1 MPSSRTRSLRLND
14 LRHASITHALASGE
28 NIRIIQERAG
38 HSTPRLTLSVYA
50 HALSGAHQA
59 TAQSMGNLLFA
70 DTGNA
75 RMPEVECKVVKSN
88 NPHNIRALMASVMA
102 PKANGKVTK

>member
-1 MPSSRTRSLRLND
+1 
-14 LRHASITHALASGE
+14 
-28 NIRIIQERAG
+28 
-38 HSTPRLTLSVYA
+38 
-50 HALSGAHQA
+50 
-59 TAQSMGNLLFA
+59 MGNLLFA